1 MPTKKQLQEKNENF
15 EDKLVKC
22 IFIIET
28 LERIKEEYKN
38 ENTELTELKEQ
49 LQDANT
55 ELYMENKELKEK
67 IEKLRNNIKIWSE
80 DYVIE

>member
-1 MPTKKQLQEKNENF
+1 MPTKKRLQEQIENF
-15 EDKLVKC
+15 EDKIVKC
-22 IFIIET
+22 IFMIEM
-28 LERIKEEYKN
+28 YKN

-80 DYVIE
+80 DYVSE